1 MNSGLCESFFAVLAD
16 RNRLSIINLIL
27 EKDLTVSEIS
37 EQLNLEQSLV
47 SHHLKTL
54 KDHGFVEFKI
64 DGKNRVYSANKD
76 TVRPL
81 MDIMRSHVYNL
92 CGFACQYKIDEW
104 ARMSPVKSINHETE
118 VVMEKIKVLTKFSAA
133 KINSRKKLK
142 EVSDFFNTTMITHFK
157 AEEMT
162 LFKKMRKKTKVVED
176 LLDEH
181 KFMRKKFLEL
191 KAIADSENVDREG
204 LKEIANSISKIITS
218 HIDKEE
224 NVLIP
229 KAKQVLTKK
238 EFDDI
243 AKQSEKMEAEV

>member
-27 EKDLTVSEIS
+27 EKDLTVNEVSG
-37 EQLNLEQSLV
+37 QLNLEQSLV

-54 KDHGFVEFKI
+54 KDHGFVESKT
-64 DGKNRVYSANKD
+64 DGKSRVYSANKE

-81 MDIMRSHVYNL
+81 MDIMRSHVSNL

-104 ARMSPVKSINHETE
+104 AKMSPVKSINHETE
-118 VVMEKIKVLTKFSAA
+118 VVMEKIKILTKYTDE

-162 LFKKMRKKTKVVED
+162 LFKKMRGKANVIEE

-191 KAIADSENVDREG
+191 KTISNSKNIDRKK
-204 LKEIANSISKIITS
+204 LKQISDSISKIINS
-218 HIDKEE
+218 HINKEE
-224 NVLIP
+224 NILIP